1 MEQVP
6 KFHFLNLKAKKRTL
20 MTRRY
25 NNNLI
30 GQPCRKK
37 ATHTRALLADAQF
50 WFEQNTDPN
59 IKILS
64 FIQHIFQ
71 KI

>member
-1 MEQVP
+1 
-6 KFHFLNLKAKKRTL
+6 

-30 GQPCRKK
+30 GQPRRKK
-37 ATHTRALLADAQF
+37 LHTRALLADAQF

-71 KI
+71 KIWGQ